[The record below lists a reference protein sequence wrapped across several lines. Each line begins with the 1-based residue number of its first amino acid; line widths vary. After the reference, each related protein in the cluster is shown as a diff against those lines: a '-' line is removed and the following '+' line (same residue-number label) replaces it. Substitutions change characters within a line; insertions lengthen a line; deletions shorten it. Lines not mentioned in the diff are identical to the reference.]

1 MTGWKTLNGNV
12 RSSGYLLLALL
23 ILLAAALLRLF
34 QLPHYPPGP
43 HYDEGAYLLITRAIA
58 FGGARFFPIVEAY
71 QGREVL
77 YMYLSAPFLHLIKD
91 DIFTLRF
98 VSALAN
104 LITVAATI
112 ALGRLM
118 FRGRRGLIVGLTA
131 GMLIALSFPQFWL
144 ARQAFRA
151 VTLPLMQALA
161 LLLLWRGLRARNGWG
176 WLIAAGLF
184 AGGAIYT
191 YMASR
196 LFPLWLGLAGLVLLL
211 GDRRRW
217 SYWLPRAFVFF
228 GIMAAVLTP
237 MVIYALQK
245 PDIFFGRLYEVTQ
258 TQTGEAVTLGE
269 SILLHLQMFFIRG
282 DSYFRYN
289 IPERPY
295 LTPPEGVLM
304 LVGLAAALV
313 AMFRRRT
320 DALERPAYL
329 LALLSPLMVIPSV
342 ISVGGLPPSHMRS
355 LGMIPLLFILCGI
368 GAAWLWERLGASRL
382 NLRWLMLV
390 GAVVL
395 LIGVPLDWALYQGWA
410 SSAPVFYETDA
421 DLDAAGRWLIAQ
433 QQAGSLVDTEVYLGA
448 RDREHPTVDVLP
460 VPPLTYLGMDSL
472 FLPPAGRSGLYM
484 FPRSAPPLEVFRR
497 ILEPGRIAD
506 GLPFGPDGR
515 TAFEA
520 FRLPG
525 GLALPEDFHRY
536 TGEPTRNAYLTLL
549 GFSAPTVSPGE
560 QARIITGWRIDQPP
574 PQSDFTPLLELVD
587 PSGIVL
593 ARTDAYITGADR
605 WLPGSILLQAQALEI
620 PLLLPPGQY
629 TLRMTWV
636 SRGTDIYAPAL
647 YADGAQAGLWLDI
660 GMLEV
665 GRAASPIDLAAIGL
679 SDQRAVDA
687 APGIRLLDW
696 HAASDRVRPGESL
709 RYILYWQAV
718 DTDQPRSL
726 TVEIQLVT
734 QDEQVIE
741 SESREPLAGRYSPAR
756 WQTGDV
762 FVDYGTLA
770 VPRDAPAG
778 SAVLRLSFGHQA
790 IALSGLEIAGI
801 PRVFDPSTPQ
811 HPLQVEFGGQIALIG
826 YDLMRDDSGDRL
838 VLHWRAV
845 REMTVDYTLFVH
857 RLDAAGVILDQ
868 VDTMPLSGTYPT
880 SLWAAGEFVTET
892 IAFPEQARVHAYRI
906 GWYDAETGRRIPT
919 APGQASDD
927 ADSVLI
933 SVESWMHN

>member
-1 MTGWKTLNGNV
+1 MTGRKTFSGDV

-23 ILLAAALLRLF
+23 ILLAAAFLRLF

-91 DIFTLRF
+91 DIFTLRL
-98 VSALAN
+98 VSASAN

-112 ALGRLM
+112 ALGRSM
-118 FRGRRGLIVGLTA
+118 FRGQRGLIVGLTA
-131 GMLIALSFPQFWL
+131 GALIALSFPQFWL

-217 SYWLPRAFVFF
+217 AHWLPRAVVFF
-228 GIMAAVLTP
+228 GVTAAVLMP

-245 PDIFFGRLYEVTQ
+245 PEIFFGRLYEVTQ
-258 TQTGEAVTLGE
+258 TGEAVTLWE

-295 LTPPEGVLM
+295 LTPPEGALM

-313 AMFRRRT
+313 GVFRRRT
-320 DALERPAYL
+320 EALERPAYL

-368 GAAWLWERLGASRL
+368 GAAWLWERLGAPRL
-382 NLRWLMLV
+382 RLRWLMLGV
-390 GAVVL
+390 AVVL

-433 QQAGSLVDTEVYLGA
+433 QQAGSLVDTDVYLGA
-448 RDREHPTVDVLP
+448 RDRGHPTVDILP
-460 VPPLTYLGMDSL
+460 VPPLTYLGTDSL
-472 FLPPAGRSGLYM
+472 FLPPAGRDGLYV
-484 FPRSAPPLEVFRR
+484 FPRSAPPLDLFQR
-497 ILEPGRIAD
+497 ILEPGRITD

-520 FRLPG
+520 FRLRG
-525 GLALPEDFHRY
+525 GVGFPADFHGHA
-536 TGEPTRNAYLTLL
+536 GEPARNAYLTLL
-549 GFSAPTVSPGE
+549 GFSAPTASPGE
-560 QARIITGWRIDQPP
+560 RARVITAWRIDQPL
-574 PQSDFTPLLELVD
+574 PQSDFMPLLELID

-605 WLPGSILLQAQALEI
+605 WSPGSILLQAQTLAI
-620 PLLLPPGQY
+620 PPLLPPGRY
-629 TLRMTWV
+629 ALRVTWV

-647 YADGAQAGLWLDI
+647 YADGAQAGLWLDV

-665 GRAASPIDLAAIGL
+665 GRAAGLIDRAAAGL
-679 SDQRAVDA
+679 TDPRAVDA

-696 HAASDRVRPGESL
+696 QAASVRVRPGESL
-709 RYILYWQAV
+709 RYTLYWQAV
-718 DTDQPRSL
+718 DAGQPRAL
-726 TVEIQLVT
+726 TAAIRLVGADGQTIQ
-734 QDEQVIE
+734 
-741 SESREPLAGRYSPAR
+741 SERREPLGGRYPLER
-756 WQTGDV
+756 WQTGDI
-762 FVDYGTLA
+762 FVDYGVFI

-778 SAVLRLSFGHQA
+778 SAALQLDLGGQV
-790 IALSGLEIAGI
+790 IALTDLEIAGI
-801 PRVFDPSTPQ
+801 PRVFDPPTPQ
-811 HPLQVEFGGQIALIG
+811 HPLQVVFGGQIALIG
-826 YDLMRDDSGDRL
+826 YDRTWDDSGERL
-838 VLHWRAV
+838 VLHWRAL

-857 RLDAAGVILDQ
+857 RLDAAGSILDQ
-868 VDTMPLSGTYPT
+868 VDTMPLGGTYPT
-880 SLWAAGEFVTET
+880 TLWAAGEFVTEA
-892 IAFPEQARVHAYRI
+892 IAFPEDARVRAYRI
-906 GWYDAETGRRIPT
+906 GWYNAETGQRIPT
-919 APGQASDD
+919 AADSGTDG

-933 SVESWMHN
+933 PVESQGHD